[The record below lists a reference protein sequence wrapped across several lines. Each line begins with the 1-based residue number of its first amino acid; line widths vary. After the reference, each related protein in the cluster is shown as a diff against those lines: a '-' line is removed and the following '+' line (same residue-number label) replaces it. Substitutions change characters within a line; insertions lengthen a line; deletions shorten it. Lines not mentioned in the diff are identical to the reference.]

1 MGRLRPVRG
10 ASWTLLGAYRVHPWS
25 TGRAGLR
32 KLAYKMVGQYD
43 DTDRDEEIVGKL
55 RRSASRE
62 LIKSERG
69 PPASIEGERG
79 PQVKGRSKQRRDI
92 DEE

>member
-1 MGRLRPVRG
+1 MLP
-10 ASWTLLGAYRVHPWS
+10 GAYRAHLWS

-32 KLAYKMVGQYD
+32 EPAYKMVGQYD
-43 DTDRDEEIVGKL
+43 DTDRDEEIVDKL

-69 PPASIEGERG
+69 PPAPIESERG
-79 PQVKGRSKQRRDI
+79 PQVRGRSKQRRDV